1 MNYDVM
7 DLDKEYW
14 VAMMSAFFRY
24 GFNVDHVFVESK
36 DFCKMY
42 CGG

>member
-14 VAMMSAFFRY
+14 IAMMIAFWTYDTRI
-24 GFNVDHVFVESK
+24 D
-36 DFCKMY
+36 
-42 CGG
+42 

>member
-14 VAMMSAFFRY
+14 VTMMQSYFNYRFRIDDVY
-24 GFNVDHVFVESK
+24 VGSK
-36 DFCKMY
+36 DFCLMY
-42 CGG
+42 CGV